1 MSPPGSGTREQ
12 GTDPA
17 RPRRLGRLLEALRPL
32 LRPVLGPVRAALV
45 GPASQADRPRGWQAC
60 VAAVERTLTHIEPS
74 GPALRRL
81 PAPPPYRVYGVYR
94 RANAATVQALLAST
108 SAPAAWWALDG
119 PAAALSATTVG
130 QGPGTRF
137 ANLNRVLAARPPG
150 PKDWVVLCD
159 DDVAF
164 ARGRLDQA
172 VALAA
177 AAGLDLAQPSHSPRS
192 YLNWSVERHR
202 LASRVRL
209 NRFAE
214 QGPLLILSPYAQQR
228 VLPLPEDLGMGWG
241 IEATWAADRSLR
253 IGIVDAVMV
262 RHLQPVAW
270 DGNYD
275 IHAEIDRARELMDRS
290 SWSNWEEMQKDLGR
304 WWWWEAAPPW
314 ATGRA
319 QDGEG
324 DPPRTSAPPAG

>member
-1 MSPPGSGTREQ
+1 
-12 GTDPA
+12 
-17 RPRRLGRLLEALRPL
+17 
-32 LRPVLGPVRAALV
+32 
-45 GPASQADRPRGWQAC
+45 
-60 VAAVERTLTHIEPS
+60 VAAVGRTLTHLEPP
-74 GPALRRL
+74 GLALRRL

-119 PAAALSATTVG
+119 PAAALSGATVG
-130 QGPGTRF
+130 EGPGTRF

-150 PKDWVVLCD
+150 PQDWVVLCD

-164 ARGRLDQA
+164 DRGRLDQA

-192 YLNWSVERHR
+192 YLNWSVERHQ

-214 QGPLLILSPYAQQR
+214 QGPLLILSPHGQQR

-241 IEATWAADRSLR
+241 IEARWAADSSLR
-253 IGIVDAVMV
+253 IGIVNAVMI

-275 IHAEIDRARELMDRS
+275 IHAEIDRAQELLGRS

-304 WWWWEAAPPW
+304 WWWWEAVPPW
-314 ATGRA
+314 LG
-319 QDGEG
+319 
-324 DPPRTSAPPAG
+324 